1 VEQEEMVVKEEK
13 EARLTETKEEE
24 DVDRLEGRGHKSGKV
39 RGGAGGEGGER
50 ETEIDS
56 EQ

>member
-1 VEQEEMVVKEEK
+1 VQEEMVVKEEK
-13 EARLTETKEEE
+13 EARLTETTEEE